1 MNSFWIDGNECIWM
15 WMNDGNEP
23 VWKLINPFFLSFK
36 TSYLLLQ
43 KYEWIHLDVNECN
56 LCTKWIYSHLLLY
69 VLIQMG
75 FKWDKMS
82 HNSSDWT
89 LQTSQ
94 AFRQKMIVWIVSTKP
109 KFEFIFQLAFW
120 VWTCSVWLK
129 LCYNELTLYS
139 I

>member
-1 MNSFWIDGNECIWM
+1 MNEFILNWWEWMYLDVNEWWEWACLEINKSILSEFQNIIFVATKIWMNSFRCD
-15 WMNDGNEP
+15 
-23 VWKLINPFFLSFK
+23 
-36 TSYLLLQ
+36 
-43 KYEWIHLDVNECN
+43 HVNECN

-120 VWTCSVWLK
+120 VWTCSVLLLFK
-129 LCYNELTLYS
+129 HYK
-139 I
+139 